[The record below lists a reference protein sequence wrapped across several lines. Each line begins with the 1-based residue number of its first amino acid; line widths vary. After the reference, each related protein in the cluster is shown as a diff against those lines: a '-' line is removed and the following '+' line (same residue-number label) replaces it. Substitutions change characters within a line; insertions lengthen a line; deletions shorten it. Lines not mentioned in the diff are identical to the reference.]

1 MPSAIIR
8 SSGCAAGIDEPLHS
22 ARWGG
27 ALGGQIAATFVAAST
42 LRGLPALTGFT
53 TTFAMASL
61 FLACC
66 AAVALL
72 IPSPAPLAAN

>member
-1 MPSAIIR
+1 MPSATIR
-8 SSGCAAGIDEPLHS
+8 SSG
-22 ARWGG
+22 ARLGSMSHCTPH
-27 ALGGQIAATFVAAST
+27 AGGQIAATFVAATT

-72 IPSPAPLAAN
+72 IPSPAPLAVN